1 MDHGRLRYQDSRL
14 LSRAQLR
21 FWCPRERVTSTFST
35 TVAQTRQLLAAI
47 LHLGNSDFTVDRG
60 RDVDAA
66 VVRNTDV
73 LSVGASDNRD
83 DLARTLYSDL
93 FACLSEHINQRLCR
107 EDFATFIGLFDLPGS
122 QDMISR
128 SDSLDQFCV
137 NFANERLKNFVQKR
151 IFEAHVAEYQNEG
164 ISRFVPTVP
173 YFDNTE
179 CVRLLQ
185 NKPGGLIHI
194 MDDQARRSHKKTD
207 HSTVEA
213 FGKRWSN
220 HSLFEVGAIDRSGF
234 PTFML
239 TTSTAR
245 SRTLL
250 KASWSV
256 ISMP

>member
-1 MDHGRLRYQDSRL
+1 
-14 LSRAQLR
+14 
-21 FWCPRERVTSTFST
+21 
-35 TVAQTRQLLAAI
+35 
-47 LHLGNSDFTVDRG
+47 
-60 RDVDAA
+60 
-66 VVRNTDV
+66 
-73 LSVGASDNRD
+73 
-83 DLARTLYSDL
+83 
-93 FACLSEHINQRLCR
+93 
-107 EDFATFIGLFDLPGS
+107 
-122 QDMISR
+122 MISR

-137 NFANERLKNFVQKR
+137 NFTNERLKNFVQKR